1 MFFEVNFR
9 YLRQL
14 DKEDPMTKLY
24 KDKELPKFLLDKRY
38 LIGSVFFI
46 LTFSVLFMDIYS
58 PFSSTTWFSIKD
70 ISHFGMTVAFY
81 LVALSILLISKLI
94 MYNSQSKINFTPWI
108 YIAWIVTEVV
118 IISIF
123 YTHFTYVFVPPIE
136 EPAINITI
144 KTFGCTLLI
153 IAIPYTILT
162 LYAAYKSKA
171 EELQMLQYKM
181 SLTNE
186 PSKVYPSLINLY
198 DYNGTLKLT
207 INSDSL
213 YYMESQDN
221 YIKIHYE
228 NNGKLCSY
236 MLRSRT
242 KTIEENLADTSIVR
256 CQRSYLVN
264 VMKINHIKKGGKV
277 RYIVLSHDDIKPI
290 PVSKNYFKNL
300 ISKIDLYNSAASS
313 DEKANS
319 VMEALT
325 EE

>member
-1 MFFEVNFR
+1 
-9 YLRQL
+9 
-14 DKEDPMTKLY
+14 MTNIY

-38 LIGSVFFI
+38 LVGSVFFI
-46 LTFSVLFMDIYS
+46 LTFSVLFMVIYS
-58 PFSSTTWFSIKD
+58 PFSSTAWFSLTDVK
-70 ISHFGMTVAFY
+70 HFGMTIAFY

-94 MYNSQSKINFTPWI
+94 MYNSQSRINFTLWRYIMWI
-108 YIAWIVTEVV
+108 IAEVI

-136 EPAINITI
+136 EPVINITA
-144 KTFGCTLLI
+144 KSFGCILLI

-171 EELQMLQYKM
+171 EELQMLQYEV

-186 PSKVYPSLINLY
+186 PSMVYPSLINLY

-207 INSDSL
+207 INADSL

-264 VMKINHIKKGGKV
+264 VMKINHIKKGGKL

-300 ISKIDLYNSAASS
+300 ISKIDKFNSLALA
-313 DEKANS
+313 DEKGGS
-319 VMEALT
+319 VEEALT